1 MVAAGA
7 VRNLRRPSMFSTLFT
22 RKPESTNTSTPLPA
36 GPDDLKGDSPE
47 IFRGHGDRGPVDGGV
62 IHGQITGDHDLQPRR
77 GTVPS
82 KKYSPR
88 PSLAEE
94 RVCSALKSCS

>member
-1 MVAAGA
+1 MPQYVIEREIPGAGD
-7 VRNLRRPSMFSTLFT
+7 LSQ
-22 RKPESTNTSTPLPA
+22 
-36 GPDDLKGDSPE
+36 DDLKGIRPKSFEVTVTGGLD
-47 IFRGHGDRGPVDGGV
+47 VGV

>member
-1 MVAAGA
+1 MPGA
-7 VRNLRRPSMFSTLFT
+7 VILRRTSMFSTLFT

-36 GPDDLKGDSPE
+36 GQDDLKGIRPKSFE
-47 IFRGHGDRGPVDGGV
+47 VTVTGGLDGGV

>member
-7 VRNLRRPSMFSTLFT
+7 VRNLRRTSMFSTLFT

-47 IFRGHGDRGPVDGGV
+47 IFRGHGDRGPGPGGDSWANDG
-62 IHGQITGDHDLQPRR
+62 
-77 GTVPS
+77 
-82 KKYSPR
+82 
-88 PSLAEE
+88 
-94 RVCSALKSCS
+94 